1 MEGVVCSNSVSL
13 ESFLS
18 SFMEAVVLETAIAA
32 SKALALSL
40 HMNNFFPT
48 CLIIEQKL
56 AFFSYQIGSLSDGS
70 SVLPEES
77 GTSPGFPLTELL
89 PKKKSDPDNQDGSD
103 TEDDQD
109 DEDEDGQD
117 DQDDDEGEEDE
128 PGKDNEDSEDPED
141 EPEANGDGGSED
153 DDEDDDDDDDEE
165 DEDDDEE
172 EDEDEDEDEDEEDI
186 PQPPYKKRK

>member
-1 MEGVVCSNSVSL
+1 MEGAVCSNSVSL
-13 ESFLS
+13 KSFLS

-40 HMNNFFPT
+40 HM
-48 CLIIEQKL
+48 
-56 AFFSYQIGSLSDGS
+56 IGSVSDGS
-70 SVLPEES
+70 SVLPEAS

-117 DQDDDEGEEDE
+117 DQDDDEGDEDE

-141 EPEANGDGGSED
+141 EPEANGDGGS
-153 DDEDDDDDDDEE
+153 DDDDETTTTTMMRKM
-165 DEDDDEE
+165 
-172 EDEDEDEDEDEEDI
+172 
-186 PQPPYKKRK
+186 KKMMMRRRRRRRRKIFPSHHIRRGNENKIIFLFFVFCFTFSC